1 MNTATTLL
9 NGVTLTAAAEVA
21 AGAASTDLNAVT
33 ANDVILEVTAV
44 NGGTSPGNGKSVDV
58 YVGWA
63 STSIGSNIPAAVGPT
78 AEKIKVQLSPVAS
91 ETRVVMS
98 APTVKKARYAY
109 AWYTHEDLNSTVTLT
124 VKVIS

>member
-9 NGVTLTAAAEVA
+9 NGVTLTAAAETA

-44 NGGTSPGNGKSVDV
+44 NGGTPPGNGSVVDV

-63 STSIGSNIPAAVGPT
+63 STLIGSNIPAAVGPT
-78 AEKIKVQLSPVAS
+78 AEKIRVLLSPTAS

-109 AWYTHEDLNSTVTLT
+109 AWYSHEAMNAAVTLT

>member
-21 AGAASTDLNAVT
+21 AGAAGTDLNAIST
-33 ANDVILEVTAV
+33 NDVIIEVTAA
-44 NGGTSPGNGKSVDV
+44 NGSTPPGNGKSVDV

-63 STSIGSNIPAAVGPT
+63 STSVGSNIPATVGPT
-78 AEKIKVQLSPVAS
+78 AEKVTLQLSPVAS
-91 ETRVVMS
+91 ETRVTMS

-109 AWYTHEDLNSTVTLT
+109 AWYSHEALNSTVTLT

>member
-21 AGAASTDLNAVT
+21 AGAASVDLNAVT
-33 ANDVILEVTAV
+33 ANDVVIEVTAV
-44 NGGTSPGNGKSVDV
+44 NGSTSPGNGKSIDV

-63 STSIGSNIPAAVGPT
+63 STVIGSNIPATIGPN
-78 AEKIKVQLSPVAS
+78 AEKLRVQLSPVGS
-91 ETRVVMS
+91 ETRVVFS
-98 APTVKKARYAY
+98 PPTLKKARYAY
-109 AWYTHEDLNSTVTLT
+109 VWYSHETMDAAVTLT

>member
-9 NGVTLTAAAEVA
+9 NGVTLTAAAEIA
-21 AGAASTDLNAVT
+21 AGAASTDLNAIT
-33 ANDVILEVTAV
+33 ANDIILEVTAV

-58 YVGWA
+58 FVGWA
-63 STSIGSNIPAAVGPT
+63 SSSVSTNIPAAVGPT
-78 AEKIKVQLSPVAS
+78 AERIQVQLSPIAS

-98 APTVKKARYAY
+98 VPTVKKARYAY
-109 AWYTHEDLNSTVTLT
+109 AWYTHEALNATVTLT